1 MKCESCGSAEAG
13 CEFEVTSKDGSTMQ
27 LPVRLC
33 WDCLEKRMASIDEK
47 ERRSK
52 MTTTPE
58 GRVSAALRKAV
69 INCGGEIRKV
79 QWQGRVGAPD
89 WLVMIWGGAVF
100 VETKAPGGV
109 PRLSQMVE
117 FSRISRASGIPVLVI
132 DRAEDAIDIID
143 ALLYRSEGNSEAYIR
158 LCEEYSF
165 ERFLRVPGCV

>member
-1 MKCESCGSAEAG
+1 MKCESCGLAEAG
-13 CEFEVTSKDGSTMQ
+13 CEFEVTLKDGSTMQ
-27 LPVRLC
+27 RPARLC
-33 WDCLEKRMASIDEK
+33 WDCIAKRMASIDEK
-47 ERRSK
+47 ERRIE

-58 GRVSAALRKAV
+58 GRVSAALRQAV
-69 INCGGEIRKV
+69 INYGGEIRKV
-79 QWQGRVGAPD
+79 LWQGRVGAPD

-109 PRLSQMVE
+109 PRRSQMVE

-165 ERFLRVPGCV
+165 KHFLRVPGCV